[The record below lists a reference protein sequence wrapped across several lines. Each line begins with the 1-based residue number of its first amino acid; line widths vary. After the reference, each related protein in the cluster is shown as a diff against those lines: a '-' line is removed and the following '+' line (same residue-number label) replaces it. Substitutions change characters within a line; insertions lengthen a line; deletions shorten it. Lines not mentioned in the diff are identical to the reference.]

1 MDNKMALKVR
11 HLSTSDMTNL
21 GLERARRS
29 RGNTRR
35 LMTMVNNWQDM
46 TKVEEEEADRQ
57 RL

>member
-1 MDNKMALKVR
+1 MALKLR
-11 HLSTSDMTNL
+11 HLSTSDMANL

-46 TKVEEEEADRQ
+46 TKVEEEETDSGYKY
-57 RL
+57 